1 MIHPSAETPAE
12 HDLRRLRTLYRAL
25 GDETRLRMI
34 GLLAEVGPMPV
45 NKLSQEVGMSQPLI
59 SWHLRILRLAG
70 IVDTQR
76 QGRTVICRLR
86 TDAFEELHD
95 AEARLIARHDRH
107 REHGRRA
114 GERGRCPLA
123 ASTRHRCG
131 AADRSSRR
139 G

>member
-1 MIHPSAETPAE
+1 LIKKHSVIKPSPETPVE

-45 NKLSQEVGMSQPLI
+45 NRLSSEVGMSQPLI

-70 IVDTQR
+70 VVDTQR
-76 QGRTVICRLR
+76 KGRTVLCTLR

-95 AEARLIARHDRH
+95 AEARLIGGTAGVARTPDAP
-107 REHGRRA
+107 G
-114 GERGRCPLA
+114 
-123 ASTRHRCG
+123 TV
-131 AADRSSRR
+131 ADVR
-139 G
+139 